1 MNTRKAGD
9 NLSSAL
15 YSAGFGT
22 MGAIAA
28 NAVAHDDMD
37 YMADD
42 LRHLNLGFDAMSSD
56 AQDAYIEITAKNK
69 LSGLDRALVSAAL
82 RGEIGPPKG
91 IGTEGDRAV
100 AQAAALRQQAPEIAA
115 EVEQLNKIELELI
128 AKEIDSGTTP
138 QAVTGA
144 LEHEGAG
151 VTPLPAVAG
160 GTAAGL
166 AYALGARRRP

>member
-1 MNTRKAGD
+1 MTIRKAGD

-128 AKEIDSGTTP
+128 AKEIDFGTTP
-138 QAVTGA
+138 QAVMGA
-144 LEHEGAG
+144 LEYEGAG
-151 VTPLPAVAG
+151 VTPHPAVAG
-160 GTAAGL
+160 GFAAGL
-166 AYALGARRRP
+166 AGALAARRRY